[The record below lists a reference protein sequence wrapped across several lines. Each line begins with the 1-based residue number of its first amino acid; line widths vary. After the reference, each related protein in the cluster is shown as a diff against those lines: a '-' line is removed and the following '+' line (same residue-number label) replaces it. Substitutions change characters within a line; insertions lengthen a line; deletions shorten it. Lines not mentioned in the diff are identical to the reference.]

1 MATQWGLSQGLLK
14 PGEVAT
20 GGLLINRANASG
32 RGAELQNVISQAN
45 NPSYS
50 PTNGGVRSAFIEQMN
65 PYEISGLQSLA
76 GGVDYSGIQGA
87 YNQLSSQLPQF
98 SQGMQQQVG
107 YANQNLGAGANLIN
121 QGTSTITPQQIAAYQ
136 NPYQTMVIDEADRAL
151 QRQAD
156 IARNKLNSGRGGSR
170 SFGDSSS
177 AIQMSEL
184 GRNFA
189 DIGAQ
194 QRAGLL
200 NQGFNTALGAAQ
212 QTQAN
217 QLQGAGLYNQAAGAN
232 IAAGGLYNQ
241 AANTA
246 AGAFS
251 TLGGLANQYAQ
262 GQLSNIQNQIGAGT
276 AIRGYNQGLL
286 NAAQEE
292 YNRKMGYSGA
302 QLDAFG
308 NRINSINGGTQL
320 QNRTA
325 PSTLS
330 QLGAFGTGAGGF
342 LGSLGNFSFPSS
354 AGSAA
359 NYASGAA
366 NIGRYVGGMY

>member
-1 MATQWGLSQGLLK
+1 MAWSQDMATQWGLSQGLLQ
-14 PGEVAT
+14 PGEIAT
-20 GGLLINRANASG
+20 NGLLVNRANAAG
-32 RGAELQNVISQAN
+32 RTKELDNVVAQAN
-45 NPSYS
+45 NPQYNS
-50 PTNGGVRSAFIEQMN
+50 TNGGVRSAFIEQMN
-65 PYEISGLQSLA
+65 PYEMSGLSA
-76 GGVDYSGIQGA
+76 MAKGVDYSGIQNA

-98 SQGMQQQVG
+98 SQGMERQIG

-121 QGTSTITPQQIAAYQ
+121 QGTSAITPQQIQQYQ
-136 NPYQTMVIDEADRAL
+136 NPYQSMVIDEADKAL

-156 IARNKLNSGRGGSR
+156 IARNKLNAGQGGSR

-177 AIQMSEL
+177 AIQLSEL
-184 GRNFA
+184 GRNFM
-189 DIGAQ
+189 DIGSQ

-232 IAAGGLYNQ
+232 ISAGGLYNQ

-251 TLGGLANQYAQ
+251 TLGGLAGQFAQ
-262 GQLSNIQNQIGAGT
+262 GQLSNIQNQVGAGT

-292 YNRKMGYSGA
+292 YNRKMGFDSA

-308 NRINSINGGTQL
+308 NRINSINGSTTL
-320 QNRTA
+320 QNRNT
-325 PSTLS
+325 PNTL
-330 QLGAFGTGAGGF
+330 QQIGGLGAGLSGLLPAF
-342 LGSLGNFSFPSS
+342 NFSGGASSPPTFPFSRQ
-354 AGSAA
+354 A
-359 NYASGAA
+359 Y
-366 NIGRYVGGMY
+366 